1 MTAPTNSA
9 DIVSAAEASP
19 AILRGLLD
27 QFNGFLLIKGMD
39 GLEGEPDIQAG
50 LDILLEFLNAYD

>member
-9 DIVSAAEASP
+9 NIVSAAEASP
-19 AILRGLLD
+19 ATRRGLLD

>member
-1 MTAPTNSA
+1 MTEPTNSA
-9 DIVSAAEASP
+9 DIVSTAEASP
-19 AILRGLLD
+19 ATRRGLLD
-27 QFNGFLLIKGMD
+27 QFNGFLLFKGMD

>member
-19 AILRGLLD
+19 ATLHGLLV

-39 GLEGEPDIQAG
+39 GLEGERDIQAG
-50 LDILLEFLNAYD
+50 LDILLEFLNICD